1 MRERLIVAILILLGV
16 LATLLQYVVGL
27 LRTPQNMVYLG
38 TVHWPSDYFYYLSQ
52 FIQGRENWLA
62 STMLYTP
69 EKLEPVFI
77 GWQHVLAGKILSLLG
92 INVIFSYQVAVAVFL
107 ILFLI
112 AAYLLIK
119 EFFPQ
124 SASKR
129 LLTLLFFISSTS
141 LVKIA
146 RSEDGLL
153 FYYFN
158 HWYNLGSNI
167 QRFAPTPHHLL
178 AYALGTI
185 ALLLFIKIIGE
196 KSPDW
201 RLNSFLAICA
211 FLQASINPVTFGL
224 TAVVFVIIALVK
236 SRRTILPAF
245 IFLAGGMPSA
255 VYAKWVFSQPPYN
268 LSSAWETSQQLM
280 MTPISLLQDSGLII
294 IFALIGLWPFLLPA
308 GQAGKKISPKRL
320 TLLLFLTLSLVFYLT
335 KIPSMLSLSNA
346 RFWSSHVY
354 LVWAI
359 LATEG
364 IYFISKIY
372 KKGQKLLFIL
382 FFSVYL
388 VTIIPSYYIQYREL
402 LQPKLGNS
410 FYYIPREVYSVFQ
423 KAGWISAKDDI
434 FLIAWPYNESFPA
447 LTGRK
452 TFFGFDLLTID
463 HAKKLTA
470 AYQIIDGKVTV
481 SQAQEILV
489 ANRIKYVMVFSSRD
503 NIARLPNARLIEG
516 NNSLNFYQIEGT

>member
-16 LATLLQYVVGL
+16 LATLLQYIVGL
-27 LRTPQNMVYLG
+27 MLTPQNMVYLG

-69 EKLEPVFI
+69 EKLQPVFI
-77 GWQHVLAGKILSLLG
+77 GWQHVLAGKILSFLG

-141 LVKIA
+141 LVKIVG
-146 RSEDGLL
+146 SEKGFLY
-153 FYYFN
+153 YYFN

-185 ALLLFIKIIGE
+185 ALLLFIKIIG
-196 KSPDW
+196 KKTPDW
-201 RLNSFLAICA
+201 RLNSFLAVCA
-211 FLQASINPVTFGL
+211 FLQASINPVAFFLLAFVFLLISVWQRRQFL
-224 TAVVFVIIALVK
+224 TSVFFL
-236 SRRTILPAF
+236 
-245 IFLAGGMPSA
+245 LAGLPSA
-255 VYAKWVFSQPPYN
+255 FYAKWVFSQPPYN
-268 LSSAWETSQQLM
+268 LSSAWEASQQLM
-280 MTPISLLQDSGLII
+280 MTPLTLLQDSGLII
-294 IFALIGLWPFLLPA
+294 IFALLGIWPF
-308 GQAGKKISPKRL
+308 GKKNSPKKL
-320 TLLLFLTLSLVFYLT
+320 TLLLFLTVSLVFYLT
-335 KIPSMLSLSNA
+335 KIPSLLSLSNA
-346 RFWSSHVY
+346 RFWSSYVY

-364 IYFISKIY
+364 IYYISNIF
-372 KKGQKLLFIL
+372 KKGQKLWLFIFL
-382 FFSVYL
+382 SVYL
-388 VTIIPSYYIQYREL
+388 ITVIPSYIIQYREL

-423 KAGWISAKDDI
+423 KAGRISAKDDI
-434 FLIAWPYNESFPA
+434 FLIAWPYNESFSA

-463 HAKKLTA
+463 HANKLTA

-481 SQAQEILV
+481 SQAQEILA
-489 ANRIKYVMVFSSRD
+489 ANRIKFVLVFPSRD
-503 NIARLPNARLIEG
+503 NIARLSNARLIAG
-516 NNSLNFYQIEGT
+516 NNSLNFYQIEPF